1 MQNVLHSPRREF
13 SGATSGNQHD
23 APPGTPALTILL
35 QLEGQARA
43 QLTANALEFF
53 IVNETRRLIAYR
65 QAFLLGAGRRPT
77 SPYQVHAASSLSLVE
92 RDTPMM
98 RWLEQVVRNI
108 GTGPDVEG
116 PMRVS
121 AEDGPPSLRDGW
133 KEFGGAHAL
142 WCPLRHPDQ
151 SLLGGLWLDRDRPWQ
166 ENEIQIV
173 QRLVE
178 TYAHAWKAL
187 AKPGPFGTW
196 MPPRLVT
203 WLVVAG
209 VLLALC
215 IPVPLS
221 TLAPVKVVAKEPAVV
236 TAPMDGVLAEVLV
249 PPNTMVVEGQTIV
262 RYEDTNVRN
271 QYRVADKQLA
281 VAKAEHRQAVQSGF
295 LDPQRKAEVPLL
307 EAEARLK
314 ETERDYA
321 KELLDRV
328 EVKALRSGLLMYTDR
343 ADWVGKPVVVGERIM
358 EIADPAQLEL
368 RIDLAVNDAMMLQED
383 ADVAVFFDAKPLET
397 YEAKVT
403 HAGYHAEVLP
413 GDQLAYH
420 VTAGLTGPNRT
431 VRIGWQGTAKMYGKQ
446 GPLAFLLFRRPLS
459 ALRQFV
465 GW

>member
-1 MQNVLHSPRREF
+1 MQNVLHMPRRDAP
-13 SGATSGNQHD
+13 GATSGSQND

-43 QLTANALEFF
+43 QPTGTALEFF
-53 IVNETRRLIAYR
+53 IVNETRRLITYR
-65 QAFLLGAGRRPT
+65 QAFLLGAGRHPT
-77 SPYQVHAASSLSLVE
+77 SPYQVQAASSLSLVE
-92 RDTPMM
+92 RDAPMM
-98 RWLEQVVRNI
+98 RWLEEVVRNI
-108 GTGPDVEG
+108 RTGPDIEG
-116 PMRVS
+116 PKRIS
-121 AEDGPPSLRDGW
+121 AEDCSPSLRDGW
-133 KEFGGAHAL
+133 KEFVGPHAL
-142 WCPLRHPDQ
+142 WCPLRHPDR
-151 SLLGGLWLDRDRPWQ
+151 SLLGALWLDRDQPWQ
-166 ENEIQIV
+166 DNEIQIL

-178 TYAHAWKAL
+178 TYAHASKAL
-187 AKPGPFGTW
+187 AKPSSFGIW
-196 MPPRLVT
+196 KVPRLVT
-203 WLVVAG
+203 WLVVVG

-215 IPVPLS
+215 IPVHLS

-249 PPNTMVVEGQTIV
+249 PPNTMVVEGQTIL

-271 QYRVADKQLA
+271 QYHVADKQLA
-281 VAKAEHRQAVQSGF
+281 VAEAEHHQAVQSGF

-328 EVKALRSGLLMYTDR
+328 EVKALRSGLLIYTDR

-368 RIDLAVNDAMMLQED
+368 RIDLAVNDAMLLQED
-383 ADVAVFFDAKPLET
+383 AEVAVFFDAQPLET

-420 VTAGLTGPNRT
+420 VTAGLTGANRA
-431 VRIGWQGTAKMYGKQ
+431 VRIGWQGTAKIYGKQ